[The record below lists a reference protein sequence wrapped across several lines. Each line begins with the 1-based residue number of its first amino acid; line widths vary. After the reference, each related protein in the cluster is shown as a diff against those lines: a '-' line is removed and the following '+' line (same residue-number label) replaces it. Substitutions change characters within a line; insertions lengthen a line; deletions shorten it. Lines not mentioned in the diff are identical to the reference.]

1 MANWRSNGVPFGL
14 THHAN
19 HSTTAQC
26 MTALP
31 TRCLPRRAT
40 CQPAPP
46 AGAHWAIPLRRDR
59 QTRPWS
65 SLHDDEELIRF
76 TTSQK
81 LGFSAS
87 PDSQQ
92 LLLRILSSPNM
103 SSAKFPPNVAGKT
116 CIANFDECWTTC
128 PCLTLQWPALS
139 LQVAS
144 SWDSAM

>member
-76 TTSQK
+76 TTYKQDTRMAPYV
-81 LGFSAS
+81 F
-87 PDSQQ
+87 
-92 LLLRILSSPNM
+92 R
-103 SSAKFPPNVAGKT
+103 VT
-116 CIANFDECWTTC
+116 
-128 PCLTLQWPALS
+128 LTIVS
-139 LQVAS
+139 
-144 SWDSAM
+144 